1 MDIKIN
7 NITQANQV
15 PSPEQVQEAGGDFKF
30 VLTSKLEDTGL
41 AERLNL
47 MLQDIIQQGERISK
61 RNDIKDM
68 QRYRILIK
76 DFLNEVV
83 TRSHVFSRENF
94 LDRRGR
100 HRVYGIIRQVDKELD
115 ELAQELVKDE
125 TNNIDILAKIGLRS
139 RLLLSYVLWELTE
152 IRKSPY

>member
-1 MDIKIN
+1 MDIKVSN
-7 NITQANQV
+7 LTPTTQTPA
-15 PSPEQVQEAGGDFKF
+15 PEQVQEANGDFKF
-30 VLTSKLEDTGL
+30 VLTSKLEDSGL

-47 MLQDIIQQGERISK
+47 MMQDIIQQGEKISK

-76 DFLNEVV
+76 DFMNEVV
-83 TRSHVFSRENF
+83 TRSHVFSRETF
-94 LDRRGR
+94 HDRKGR

-125 TNNIDILAKIGLRS
+125 KNSIDILAKIGQIQG
-139 RLLLSYVLWELTE
+139 LLLDIFT
-152 IRKSPY
+152 

>member
-7 NITQANQV
+7 NVNPTPQA
-15 PSPEQVQEAGGDFKF
+15 PAPEQVQDANGDFKF
-30 VLTSKLEDTGL
+30 VLTSKLEDANL

-47 MLQDIIQQGERISK
+47 MMQDIIQQGERIGK

-76 DFLNEVV
+76 DFMNEVV

-94 LDRRGR
+94 LDRKGR
-100 HRVYGIIRQVDKELD
+100 HRVYGIIRRVDKELD

-125 TNNIDILAKIGLRS
+125 TSHLDILAKIGQIQG
-139 RLLLSYVLWELTE
+139 LLLDIFT
-152 IRKSPY
+152 

>member
-1 MDIKIN
+1 MDIKIS
-7 NITQANQV
+7 NITPTNQPQA
-15 PSPEQVQEAGGDFKF
+15 PEQVQEANGDFKF

-47 MLQDIIQQGERISK
+47 MLEDIVQQGERIKK

-83 TRSHVFSRENF
+83 TRSHEFSRENF
-94 LDRRGR
+94 LDRKGR
-100 HRVYGIIRQVDKELD
+100 HRVYGIIRQVDDELD
-115 ELAQELVKDE
+115 ALARELVKDE
-125 TNNIDILAKIGLRS
+125 KDNIAILAKIGQIQG
-139 RLLLSYVLWELTE
+139 LLLDIFT
-152 IRKSPY
+152 

>member
-1 MDIKIN
+1 MDIKVSN
-7 NITQANQV
+7 LTPTTQTPA
-15 PSPEQVQEAGGDFKF
+15 PEQVQEANGDFKF
-30 VLTSKLEDTGL
+30 VLTSKLEDSGL

-47 MLQDIIQQGERISK
+47 MMQDIIQQGEKISK

-76 DFLNEVV
+76 DFMNEVV

-94 LDRRGR
+94 LDRKGR

-125 TNNIDILAKIGLRS
+125 CNNIDILAKIGQIQG
-139 RLLLSYVLWELTE
+139 LLLDIFT
-152 IRKSPY
+152 

>member
-7 NITQANQV
+7 NVNPTPQAV
-15 PSPEQVQEAGGDFKF
+15 SPEQVQDANGDFKF
-30 VLTSKLEDTGL
+30 VLTSKLEDANL

-47 MLQDIIQQGERISK
+47 MMQDIIQQGERISK

-76 DFLNEVV
+76 DFMNEVV
-83 TRSHVFSRENF
+83 SRSQVFSRENF
-94 LDRRGR
+94 LDRKGR

-125 TNNIDILAKIGLRS
+125 TNHIDILAKIGQIQG
-139 RLLLSYVLWELTE
+139 LLLDIFT
-152 IRKSPY
+152 

>member
-1 MDIKIN
+1 MDIKVN
-7 NITQANQV
+7 NIAPTQQA
-15 PSPEQVQEAGGDFKF
+15 PAPEQVQEANGDFKF

-47 MLQDIIQQGERISK
+47 MMQDIVQQGERISK

-68 QRYRILIK
+68 QRYRLLIK

-94 LDRRGR
+94 LDRKGR

-125 TNNIDILAKIGLRS
+125 KDNITILAKLGQIQG
-139 RLLLSYVLWELTE
+139 LLLDIFT
-152 IRKSPY
+152 

>member
-1 MDIKIN
+1 MDIKVSN
-7 NITQANQV
+7 LTPTTQTPA
-15 PSPEQVQEAGGDFKF
+15 PEQVQEANGDFKF
-30 VLTSKLEDTGL
+30 VLTSKLEDSGL

-47 MLQDIIQQGERISK
+47 MMQDIIQQGEKISK
-61 RNDIKDM
+61 KNDIKDM

-76 DFLNEVV
+76 DFMNEVV

-94 LDRRGR
+94 LDRKGR

-125 TNNIDILAKIGLRS
+125 CNNIDILAKIGQIQG
-139 RLLLSYVLWELTE
+139 LLLDIFT
-152 IRKSPY
+152 

>member
-1 MDIKIN
+1 MDIKVSN
-7 NITQANQV
+7 LTPTTQTPA
-15 PSPEQVQEAGGDFKF
+15 PEQVQEANGDFKF
-30 VLTSKLEDTGL
+30 VLTSKLEDSGL
-41 AERLNL
+41 AERLNR
-47 MLQDIIQQGERISK
+47 MMEDSIQQGEKISK

-76 DFLNEVV
+76 DFMNEVV

-94 LDRRGR
+94 LDRKGR

-125 TNNIDILAKIGLRS
+125 KNGIDILAKIGQIQG
-139 RLLLSYVLWELTE
+139 LLLDIFT
-152 IRKSPY
+152 

>member
-7 NITQANQV
+7 NIAPTSQAPV
-15 PSPEQVQEAGGDFKF
+15 PEQVQEANGDFKF
-30 VLTSKLEDTGL
+30 ILTSKLEDTDL

-47 MLQDIIQQGERISK
+47 MMQDIVQQGERISK
-61 RNDIKDM
+61 KNDIKDM

-94 LDRRGR
+94 LDRKGR

-125 TNNIDILAKIGLRS
+125 CNNIDILAKIGQIQG
-139 RLLLSYVLWELTE
+139 LLLDIFT
-152 IRKSPY
+152 

>member
-1 MDIKIN
+1 MDIKVSN
-7 NITQANQV
+7 LTPTSQTPA
-15 PSPEQVQEAGGDFKF
+15 PEQVQEANGDFKF

-47 MLQDIIQQGERISK
+47 MLQ
-61 RNDIKDM
+61 
-68 QRYRILIK
+68 RYRILIK
-76 DFLNEVV
+76 DFMNEVV

-94 LDRRGR
+94 LDRKGR

-125 TNNIDILAKIGLRS
+125 KNSIDILAKIGQIQG
-139 RLLLSYVLWELTE
+139 LLLDIFT
-152 IRKSPY
+152 

>member
-7 NITQANQV
+7 NITPTNQV
-15 PSPEQVQEAGGDFKF
+15 QAPEQVQEAGGDFKF
-30 VLTSKLEDTGL
+30 VLTSKLEDTDL

-94 LDRRGR
+94 LDRKGR

-125 TNNIDILAKIGLRS
+125 TNHIDILAKIGQIQG
-139 RLLLSYVLWELTE
+139 LLLDIFT
-152 IRKSPY
+152 